1 MDILQLAKMFRA
13 CRNCWL
19 ATANMHAG
27 CGMPLP
33 FTRDLMVFAALAHR
47 IGDLGAVRCLLYDH
61 VRKMSSQ
68 IPSSTLQLTQ
78 HRDHAIR
85 HQKYIDLQHLRP

>member
-1 MDILQLAKMFRA
+1 MNILQLAKIFRA

-27 CGMPLP
+27 CSMSLP

-47 IGDLGAVRCLLYDH
+47 IGGLDAVRCLLHDH
-61 VRKMSSQ
+61 VRKIS
-68 IPSSTLQLTQ
+68 P
-78 HRDHAIR
+78 
-85 HQKYIDLQHLRP
+85 